1 MSLSKSKEVMQ
12 RSLSLRATERQALSY
27 EQHNNVQQEFG
38 IKMIERLQP
47 SKGMSVLDLGCGT
60 GNLTNVLSERVGPE
74 GRIIAVDPDEDRLQI
89 ARENYLASNIE
100 YIEADDKTF
109 PEGQYDLV
117 FANAVIHWIQDKRA
131 LFEKVYKNLKAGGQF
146 AFVTPDGVPNMNHGL
161 VKRLFDELVSPD
173 FLPELFSTKCLCLR
187 SREYEALGRSLG
199 FVKVSAE
206 TTEHHDKWKNVDDC
220 IVKWFSQL
228 HRGAIDPETFDKK
241 KLQQIKEEYGDGP
254 IVSKESYRML
264 SMILLKPELAAS
276 ANQ

>member
-1 MSLSKSKEVMQ
+1 
-12 RSLSLRATERQALSY
+12 
-27 EQHNNVQQEFG
+27 
-38 IKMIERLQP
+38 
-47 SKGMSVLDLGCGT
+47 
-60 GNLTNVLSERVGPE
+60 
-74 GRIIAVDPDEDRLQI
+74 
-89 ARENYLASNIE
+89 
-100 YIEADDKTF
+100 
-109 PEGQYDLV
+109 
-117 FANAVIHWIQDKRA
+117 
-131 LFEKVYKNLKAGGQF
+131 
-146 AFVTPDGVPNMNHGL
+146 MN
-161 VKRLFDELVSPD
+161 LVSPD

-241 KLQQIKEEYGDGP
+241 KLRQIKEEYGDGP